1 MYIEW
6 QIGYDVVVDDN
17 KKLQLSSLRNN
28 TFIGANGKE
37 KALYELSEYLYY
49 FFDMGIITN
58 NELNKLIEEIN
69 NFNDNEI
76 IENNIDLPVQRA
88 NLVKYELCGINFQ
101 KSIVKYL
108 LLFYKLSQFD
118 ILTEIVIKEK
128 QRAIGLQP
136 MLFITF
142 PIYKLYSNND
152 LIGRCAEKNETAFFI
167 LDKNYKEFILQTFK
181 IFALLSKSHQ
191 KYILNII
198 NTVLNN

>member
-6 QIGYDVVVDDN
+6 QIGYDVVVDDSE
-17 KKLQLSSLRNN
+17 KLQLSSLQNK

-58 NELNKLIEEIN
+58 NELNKLMEEIN

-88 NLVKYELCGINFQ
+88 NPVKYELCGINFQ
-101 KSIVKYL
+101 KSIVKYP

-152 LIGRCAEKNETAFFI
+152 LIGRCAEK
-167 LDKNYKEFILQTFK
+167 K
-181 IFALLSKSHQ
+181 
-191 KYILNII
+191 
-198 NTVLNN
+198 